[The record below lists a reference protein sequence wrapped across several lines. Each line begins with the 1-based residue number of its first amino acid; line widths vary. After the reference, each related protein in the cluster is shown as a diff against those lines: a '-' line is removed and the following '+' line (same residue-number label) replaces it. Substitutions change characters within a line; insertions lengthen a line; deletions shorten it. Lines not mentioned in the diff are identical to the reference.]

1 MQTIERLWPLGWIG
15 GAAGLAALGYAHL
28 VAPIYVPVLVLLA
41 IMASIESG
49 D

>member
-1 MQTIERLWPLGWIG
+1 VNKPKHRVHG
-15 GAAGLAALGYAHL
+15 AALGYAHL